1 MPDPNIQNSALPE
14 GTPAATAAVECTTA
28 NEPTT
33 NKLSMLQII
42 PPGHVL
48 VPAWKRALSGSL
60 FIVSGIIVAA
70 SILATRSR
78 VVRSV
83 SYFRTPGLPPSIY
96 VQTASHRMKW
106 GNSYAVK
113 DCWLSPSTEDQM
125 MLEIKDQGKWVL
137 DMRGAK
143 IANKQA
149 PEDKMLARST
159 MLKTWKTIEGSTQSV
174 S

>member
-1 MPDPNIQNSALPE
+1 MPDPNLQNSTPE
-14 GTPAATAAVECTTA
+14 TEDKP
-28 NEPTT
+28 NT

-48 VPAWKRALSGSL
+48 VPAWKRALSGSI
-60 FIVSGIIVAA
+60 FIFSGIIVAA

-83 SYFRTPGLPPSIY
+83 SYFRPPGMPPSVY
-96 VQTASHRMKW
+96 VQTASHSMKF

-113 DCWLSPSTEDQM
+113 DCWLSPSNADQL
-125 MLEIKDQGKWVL
+125 MLEIKDQGKWML

-143 IANKQA
+143 IANKPA
-149 PEDKMLARST
+149 PEDKILARST
-159 MLKTWKTIEGSTQSV
+159 MLRTWKAVEGPTKAFP
-174 S
+174 